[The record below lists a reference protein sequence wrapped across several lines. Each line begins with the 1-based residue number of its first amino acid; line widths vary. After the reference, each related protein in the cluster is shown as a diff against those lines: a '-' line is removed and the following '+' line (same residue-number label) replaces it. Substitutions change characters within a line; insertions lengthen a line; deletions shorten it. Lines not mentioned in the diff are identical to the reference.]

1 MEPTMPAS
9 RDQHHD
15 RGFTLVE
22 LLIVIVILGVLAAVT
37 VFAVRGVTGRGEVS
51 ACAADKNTI
60 QVAVEAYHAQNGLDA
75 TNMNMLVTG
84 GFLKSTSPNY
94 TLDLTGNVVPV
105 VANANGCH

>member
-1 MEPTMPAS
+1 MTTQREP
-9 RDQHHD
+9 HHD

-51 ACAADKNTI
+51 ACASDKNTI
-60 QVAVEAYHAQNGLDA
+60 QVAVEAYHAQNGVDA
-75 TNMNMLVTG
+75 TSMNMLVTG

-94 TLDLTGNVVPV
+94 TLDVTGEVVPV
-105 VANANGCH
+105 LANANGCH

>member
-1 MEPTMPAS
+1 MLAS
-9 RDQHHD
+9 PDRPRD

-22 LLIVIVILGVLAAVT
+22 LLIVIVILGVLSAVT
-37 VFAVRGVTGRGEVS
+37 VFAVRGVTDRGEVS

-60 QVAVEAYHAQNGLDA
+60 QVAVEAYHAQNGVNP
-75 TNMNMLVTG
+75 TNINMLVVG

-94 TLDLTGNVVPV
+94 TVDATGSVVPV

>member
-1 MEPTMPAS
+1 
-9 RDQHHD
+9 
-15 RGFTLVE
+15 
-22 LLIVIVILGVLAAVT
+22 
-37 VFAVRGVTGRGEVS
+37 
-51 ACAADKNTI
+51 
-60 QVAVEAYHAQNGLDA
+60 VEAYHAQNGLDA